1 MRTFILLVLFL
12 LPTSLVGAQ
21 VAGMVVDDLTDEPIS
36 EAVVSVQAS
45 DIETSTDPTGAFSL
59 ADATGQGLTIVA
71 GSKGYFYSSA
81 IVTSPES
88 NLELRLEPVPQ
99 VDDPRYTFQPPEK
112 CRSCHEEQYQ
122 EWKGSPMSKAG
133 LNTWVYDIYNGEGT
147 GTTELPGF
155 IYLRDSVHADDN
167 PESECASCHQPEPWA
182 REPFTALGDFDD
194 PGEVGASEDP
204 STVFDTE

>member
-1 MRTFILLVLFL
+1 MRVFILPLSL
-12 LPTSLVGAQ
+12 LLLTSSVNAQ
-21 VAGMVVDDLTDEPIS
+21 VAGTVVDDVTDEPIS

-133 LNTWVYDIYNGEGT
+133 LNTWVYDIYNGGSGGCSVSAPQSSPT
-147 GTTELPGF
+147 GLLWLLSLAF
-155 IYLRDSVHADDN
+155 I
-167 PESECASCHQPEPWA
+167 
-182 REPFTALGDFDD
+182 ALGAIGRSRRQSWLRH
-194 PGEVGASEDP
+194 PR
-204 STVFDTE
+204 TRR